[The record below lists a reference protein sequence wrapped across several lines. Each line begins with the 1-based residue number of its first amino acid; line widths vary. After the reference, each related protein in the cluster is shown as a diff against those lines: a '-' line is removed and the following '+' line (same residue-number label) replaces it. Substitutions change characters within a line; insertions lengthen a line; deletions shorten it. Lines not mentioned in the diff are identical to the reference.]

1 MDIFLYI
8 KLAIDNYFKKV
19 YIYTIFWQRSYFMAK
34 AHTRKVKVGS
44 SGVVTK
50 TVTVKKTSVLKTG
63 KPGPKKK

>member
-1 MDIFLYI
+1 
-8 KLAIDNYFKKV
+8 
-19 YIYTIFWQRSYFMAK
+19 MAK